1 MECVDLNNIEWEKWT
16 DSTLMDKLIILSQDE
31 ALKYFLE
38 ESYSLELLL
47 RLLKYQGIDGIENL
61 YNSIVS
67 GKPKQPA
74 FDRYLKRL
82 ENFNLIRKER
92 SSDKRVWG
100 VYLTDFCIQ
109 RLHFSKLTFRDMSP
123 TLVKSIDESFTYSS
137 RKSMSSNFTM

>member
-1 MECVDLNNIEWEKWT
+1 MEFMALSNVEWEKWT
-16 DSTLMDKLIILSQDE
+16 DSTLMEKMIILSQDE
-31 ALKYFLE
+31 VLKYFLE

-47 RLLKYQGIDGIENL
+47 RLLKYQGVDGIENL

-92 SSDKRVWG
+92 SRDKRVWG
-100 VYLTDFCIQ
+100 IYLTDFCIQ

-123 TLVKSIDESFTYSS
+123 MLVKSVDESFASSS
-137 RKSMSSNFTM
+137 RKSDVI

>member
-1 MECVDLNNIEWEKWT
+1 MEFVALNNNEWVKWT
-16 DSTLMDKLIILSQDE
+16 DSTLMEKMIILSQDE
-31 ALKYFLE
+31 VLKYFLE

-47 RLLKYQGIDGIENL
+47 RLLKYQGVDGIENL

-82 ENFNLIRKER
+82 ENFNLIFKKR

-100 VYLTDFCIQ
+100 IYLTDFCIQ
-109 RLHFSKLTFRDMSP
+109 RLHFSKVTFRDMSP
-123 TLVKSIDESFTYSS
+123 ILVKSLDEFFTSSS
-137 RKSMSSNFTM
+137 RKNDTI

>member
-1 MECVDLNNIEWEKWT
+1 MEFLALINVEWEKWT
-16 DSTLMDKLIILSQDE
+16 DSTLMEKMIILSQDE
-31 ALKYFLE
+31 VLKYFLE

-47 RLLKYQGIDGIENL
+47 RLLKYQGVDGIENL

-92 SSDKRVWG
+92 SRDKRVWG
-100 VYLTDFCIQ
+100 IYLTDFCIQ

-123 TLVKSIDESFTYSS
+123 MLVKSVDESFASSS
-137 RKSMSSNFTM
+137 RKSDVI

>member
-1 MECVDLNNIEWEKWT
+1 MEFMALSNVEWEKWT
-16 DSTLMDKLIILSQDE
+16 DSTLMEKMIILSQHE
-31 ALKYFLE
+31 VLKYFLE

-47 RLLKYQGIDGIENL
+47 RLLKYQGVDGIENL

-92 SSDKRVWG
+92 SRDKRVWG
-100 VYLTDFCIQ
+100 IYLTDFCIQ

-123 TLVKSIDESFTYSS
+123 MLVKSVDESFASSS
-137 RKSMSSNFTM
+137 RKSDVI